1 MQRIL
6 ASIQGFRHI
15 KGKDGATNQF
25 FRILRVVEGDGG
37 IGAHTFELQEITLA
51 LLWLGCEGL
60 LIDGRAMKVTMT
72 HLAIAIIVVEIM
84 GKVDAHD

>member
-6 ASIQGFRHI
+6 ACIQGFRYI
-15 KGKDGATNQF
+15 KCKDGATNKF
-25 FRILRVVEGDGG
+25 LGVLRVVEGDGG
-37 IGAHTFELQEITLA
+37 IGAYTFELQEITLA
-51 LLWLGCEGL
+51 LLWLGYEGL

-72 HLAIAIIVVEIM
+72 HLTIGIVVVEVM